1 MRSER
6 SRRLYLLT
14 DWSVSYCESMKQ
26 EKKFSRRAD
35 ARPDELLDAA
45 MKVFAEKGFAGAKMD
60 DIARVAGVSKGTVY
74 LYFPSKDAL
83 MEGIV
88 MRTVAPIAEGALPQ
102 LARFEG
108 DPRLPITMLLKMI
121 AGLLNN
127 PENLSIP
134 RLVLREGMNIPAIAE
149 IYRRDVLDLAIPAL
163 TGLVARGVA
172 SGRLRAI
179 DPELTVRSIIGPI
192 IAHVMLNEVFGIRPE
207 DGLALDRLIDNHLD
221 ILFGGISAP
230 ETAARHE

>member
-1 MRSER
+1 
-6 SRRLYLLT
+6 
-14 DWSVSYCESMKQ
+14 MKQ

-45 MKVFAEKGFAGAKMD
+45 MKVFAQKGFAGTKMD
-60 DIARVAGVSKGTVY
+60 DIARMAGVSKGTVY

-83 MEGIV
+83 MEGII
-88 MRTVAPIAEGALPQ
+88 MRAVAPIAEGALPQ
-102 LARFEG
+102 LASFEG
-108 DPRLPITMLLKMI
+108 DPRIPITMLLKMI
-121 AGLLNN
+121 AGLLSN

-179 DPELTVRSIIGPI
+179 DPELTVRSIVGPI
-192 IAHVMLNEVFGIRPE
+192 IAHVMLSEVFGIQPE
-207 DGLALDRLIDNHLD
+207 GGMALDRLIDNHLE
-221 ILFGGISAP
+221 ILFDGISAP

>member
-1 MRSER
+1 
-6 SRRLYLLT
+6 
-14 DWSVSYCESMKQ
+14 MKQ
-26 EKKFSRRAD
+26 EKKFSRRAE

-45 MKVFAEKGFAGAKMD
+45 MTVFAQKGFAGTKMD

-83 MEGIV
+83 MEGII
-88 MRTVAPIAEGALPQ
+88 MRAVAPIAEGALPQ
-102 LARFEG
+102 LASFEG
-108 DPRLPITMLLKMI
+108 DPRIPITMLLKMI
-121 AGLLNN
+121 AGLLSN
-127 PENLSIP
+127 PENLSVP

-179 DPELTVRSIIGPI
+179 DPELTVRTIVGPI
-192 IAHVMLNEVFGIRPE
+192 IAHVMLSEVFGIHPE
-207 DGLALDRLIDNHLD
+207 GGMALDRLIDNHLD
-221 ILFGGISAP
+221 ILFGGICAP
-230 ETAARHE
+230 ETVARHE